1 MKLPTR
7 YAVILSL
14 AYVLSVVAGIIS
26 IVLSEGHFNVLIFV
40 ILLFGIVISLI
51 LCFNCVQQN
60 CFAQWFCL
68 FIFVSLFKIEYNN
81 KDRFKCI
88 LLLIMLLIEIALIV
102 GASSG
107 LEDGGLLSNL
117 NQAGLVVLS
126 ILFPFILLLYAMFSI
141 HFLKCPSRFAQSQPI
156 VYVPRPQ
163 TMMIQETY
171 VVATVSNN

>member
-7 YAVILSL
+7 YVVVLSL
-14 AYVLSVVAGIIS
+14 AYVLSAVAGIIS
-26 IVLSEGHFNVLIFV
+26 IVLSENHFNVTIFL
-40 ILLFGIVISLI
+40 ILLFGVIISLV
-51 LCFNCVQQN
+51 LCFNCVQGN

-68 FIFVSLFKIEYNN
+68 FIF
-81 KDRFKCI
+81 CI

-163 TMMIQETY
+163 TMMIQETHN
-171 VVATVSNN
+171 VCERV